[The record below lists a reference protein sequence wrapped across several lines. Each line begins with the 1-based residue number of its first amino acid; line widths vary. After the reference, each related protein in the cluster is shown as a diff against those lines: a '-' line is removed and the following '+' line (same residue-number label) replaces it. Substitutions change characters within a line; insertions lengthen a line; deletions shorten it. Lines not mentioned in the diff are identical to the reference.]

1 VKNQEL
7 VRRIE
12 ELEKQVRELQA
23 RPVYIPV
30 YNPPILPQPHSPQ
43 PWYVPTVWCGPNTAA
58 QPTATYGVT
67 S

>member
-1 VKNQEL
+1 MTTSKDLQ
-7 VRRIE
+7 RRIE

-30 YNPPILPQPHSPQ
+30 YTPPVLPQPYYPQ
-43 PWYVPTVWCGPNTAA
+43 PWQPYPWYQLPTVTCG
-58 QPTATYGVT
+58 GT